1 MSKQQIIEQLN
12 MIGRKVDIITEGY
25 TKDQIEEN
33 IDFFIEQDKIKQQE
47 EEQDDDDKELLS
59 SCCGYSAMTE
69 IHFNNESKEVEAI
82 AICSKCRDWADF
94 EYEE

>member
-1 MSKQQIIEQLN
+1 MNKQKIINQLD

-33 IDFFIEQDKIKQQE
+33 IDFFIENQK
-47 EEQDDDDKELLS
+47 EQDNDDKEMLS
-59 SCCGYSAMTE
+59 TCCGYSALTE
-69 IHFNNESKEVEAI
+69 IHHNNESKEVEAI

-94 EYEE
+94 EYED

>member
-1 MSKQQIIEQLN
+1 MSKQKIIEQLN

-33 IDFFIEQDKIKQQE
+33 IEHFIDN
-47 EEQDDDDKELLS
+47 DTDDKELLS

-94 EYEE
+94 EYDEY

>member
-1 MSKQQIIEQLN
+1 MSKEIIMEKLN

-33 IDFFIEQDKIKQQE
+33 IEHFIDN
-47 EEQDDDDKELLS
+47 DTDDKEMLS
-59 SCCGYSAMTE
+59 SCCGYSSLTE
-69 IHFNNESKEVEAI
+69 IHYNNESKEVEAI

-94 EYEE
+94 EYEEY

>member
-1 MSKQQIIEQLN
+1 MNKQKIIKQLD

-25 TKDQIEEN
+25 TKNQIEEN
-33 IDFFIEQDKIKQQE
+33 IEHFIDN
-47 EEQDDDDKELLS
+47 DTDDKEMLS
-59 SCCGYSAMTE
+59 TCCGYSALTE
-69 IHFNNESKEVEAI
+69 IHMNNESKEVEAI

>member
-1 MSKQQIIEQLN
+1 MNKHKIIKKLD

-33 IDFFIEQDKIKQQE
+33 IDFFIENQK
-47 EEQDDDDKELLS
+47 EQDDDKEMLS

-69 IHFNNESKEVEAI
+69 IHYNNESKEVEAI

-94 EYEE
+94 EHEEY